1 MLSTSVEI
9 RVRYEETDQMG
20 VVYHGK
26 YFTWFEVA
34 RVHLLDRIGFPYSEL
49 ERKGFL
55 LPVLNC
61 AAKFRAPA
69 LFDDRLKV
77 EARITDIPVARISLD
92 YRVSRKDVLLA
103 EGGTTHAFVS
113 KEGKLVRPPKGFLRG
128 VELFMHGQTSSK
140 SSEELT

>member
-34 RVHLLDRIGFPYSEL
+34 RVHLLDQIGFPYAEL

-61 AAKFRAPA
+61 AAKFRATA

-103 EGGTTHAFVS
+103 EGGLLMPLFQKKVNLFVHPKVFFEES
-113 KEGKLVRPPKGFLRG
+113 SYACIGRPAVNPAKN
-128 VELFMHGQTSSK
+128 
-140 SSEELT
+140 

>member
-34 RVHLLDRIGFPYSEL
+34 RVHFLDRIGFPYAEL

-69 LFDDRLKV
+69 LFDDRLTV
-77 EARITDIPVARISLD
+77 EARISDMPVARISLD
-92 YRVSRKDVLLA
+92 YRVLREEELLA
-103 EGGTTHAFVS
+103 EGATTHAFVS
-113 KEGKLVRPPKGFLRG
+113 KKGKLLRPPEGFLRV
-128 VELFMHGQTSSK
+128 VESCLHRQTSSQT
-140 SSEELT
+140 S

>member
-34 RVHLLDRIGFPYSEL
+34 RVHLVD
-49 ERKGFL
+49 RKGFL

-103 EGGTTHAFVS
+103 EGETTHAFVS

-128 VELFMHGQTSSK
+128 VELCMHRQTRSQ